1 MVLTDQPLDSCTTF
15 PKNLRKACRNL
26 IPSVKKEFLQGSETQ
41 YTGKV
46 FHVKHKQGILAI
58 LLLKG
63 GPLWDCSIV

>member
-1 MVLTDQPLDSCTTF
+1 M
-15 PKNLRKACRNL
+15 RKACRNL